1 MKFVGVVALLAV
13 IIITAR
19 SWVESRARVSA
30 GVSTAGV
37 SAADVSASGV
47 GASGVDTRYSE
58 DGRAVTPRGK
68 LAAEENN
75 AIAIFENVSPS
86 VVFITNTSLQRDI
99 FTRNVYERPRGT
111 GSGFVWDNEGRI
123 LTNYHVI
130 VDANRV
136 KVTMADGS
144 TWKASLVGVAPDKD
158 LAVLKIDA
166 PREKL
171 KPISVGAS
179 ARLKVGQ
186 TVYAIGNPFG
196 LDKTMTSGIVSALNR
211 EIESLSGRVIQG
223 VIQTDAAINPG
234 NSGGPLLDS
243 SGRLIGINTQ
253 IVSPSGV
260 SAGVGFAVPVE
271 TVNQAA
277 SQIIKYGKVIRPGL
291 GVSLARDEVARQLGL
306 EGALIVKVTK
316 GSGADKAG
324 LKGSKLAGRQIILG
338 DIIKSI
344 DGQPIR
350 SFADLGKIMDTHKVG
365 DTVTLEV
372 FRGGALKKIAVTLSE
387 IN

>member
-1 MKFVGVVALLAV
+1 MKFVAVVALLAV
-13 IIITAR
+13 MVTATR
-19 SWVESRARVSA
+19 SWVESKAQ
-30 GVSTAGV
+30 
-37 SAADVSASGV
+37 ASSS
-47 GASGVDTRYSE
+47 GATGQAVDTRP
-58 DGRAVTPRGK
+58 VTARGE
-68 LAAEENN
+68 LTGDEIN
-75 AIAIFENVSPS
+75 AISIFEKTSPS

-99 FTRNVYERPRGT
+99 FTLNVYERPRGS
-111 GSGFVWDNEGRI
+111 GSGFVWDEQGRI
-123 LTNYHVI
+123 LTNFHVI

-136 KVTMADGS
+136 EVTMADGS
-144 TWKASLVGVAPDKD
+144 KWKASLVGVAPDKD

-171 KPISVGAS
+171 TPITVGDS
-179 ARLKVGQ
+179 AHLKVGQ
-186 TVYAIGNPFG
+186 NVYAIGNPFG

-211 EIESLSGRVIQG
+211 EIESLSGRIIQG

-243 SGRLIGINTQ
+243 SGRLIGMNTQ
-253 IVSPSGV
+253 IISPSGG

-291 GVSLARDEVARQLGL
+291 GVSVAREEVSRQLGL
-306 EGALIVKVTK
+306 DGALIVTVTK

-324 LKGSKLAGRQIILG
+324 LKGSRVAGRQIILG

-344 DGQPIR
+344 DGHPVR
-350 SFADLGKIMDTHKVG
+350 SFADMGKIMDMRKVG
-365 DTVTLEV
+365 DTVTVEV
-372 FRGGALKKIAVTLSE
+372 FRGGSTVKIPVTLSE